1 MYSSVSGSFND
12 LVMKLREKLD
22 ARFPNDHKL
31 IIAYYYN
38 NAVNLTSTAV
48 ANMNQTYNAIT
59 LNQIK
64 NRSAQSKNDGMG
76 AIAGYDMRVH
86 TERDPLP
93 ALRKIGE
100 GAFNGTVT
108 RSGSAY
114 TKDWTAGP
122 ER

>member
-76 AIAGYDMRVH
+76 AREIK
-86 TERDPLP
+86 
-93 ALRKIGE
+93 ALCPFCSDKHYHLLSLIHI
-100 GAFNGTVT
+100 
-108 RSGSAY
+108 
-114 TKDWTAGP
+114 
-122 ER
+122 